1 MIMTWDN
8 AIENYKTFLIL
19 EKSLSPNSVEA
30 YLNDVRKLEKFC
42 EENFSVTD
50 LKKVTYEML
59 REYITFVS
67 DMGVTNRT
75 QARSISS
82 IRSFFKFLVYDGILE
97 TNPTKLLE
105 APKVGR
111 KLPSTLTVE
120 EIDTILNAVEMFKPE
135 GQRNKAII
143 EVLYS
148 CGLRVSELIG
158 LKLSNVNFRQGVIK
172 IEGKGNKERLIPLGK
187 NAKQEIKLYL
197 KGYRSYLDI
206 QPEFEDI
213 LFLNKRGA
221 ALSRVMVFNIIKHLA
236 HRAGLK
242 KSISPHTFR
251 HSFASHLVTGGADL
265 RAVQDM
271 LGHESILT
279 TEIYTHLDNNYLKD
293 TINKY
298 HPRIKKEEEEAAVE
312 EKGKGKKKKDQDEE

>member
-1 MIMTWDN
+1 MTWEN

-30 YLNDVRKLEKFC
+30 YLNDIRKVAKHC
-42 EENFSVTD
+42 EENNNVYEVEQVTFD
-50 LKKVTYEML
+50 ML
-59 REYITFVS
+59 RGYLDFVT

-82 IRSFFKFLVYDGILE
+82 IRSFFKFLVYDGILQV
-97 TNPTKLLE
+97 NPTKLLE

-111 KLPSTLTVE
+111 KLPSILTVE
-120 EIDTILNAVEMFKPE
+120 EIDSILGAVEMYKPE

-143 EVLYS
+143 ETLYS

-158 LKLSNVNFRQGVIK
+158 VKISNINFRQGILKV
-172 IEGKGNKERLIPLGK
+172 EGKGNKERLIPLSK
-187 NAKQEIKLYL
+187 NAKQEIKLYM
-197 KGYRSYLDI
+197 KGYRDYLDI
-206 QPEFEDI
+206 QKGYEDV
-213 LFLNKRGA
+213 LFLNKRGTS
-221 ALSRVMVFNIIKHLA
+221 LSRVMVFNIIKHLTE
-236 HRAGLK
+236 RAGIK
-242 KSISPHTFR
+242 KSVSPHTFR

-279 TEIYTHLDNNYLKD
+279 TEIYTHLDNNYLKE

-298 HPRIKKEEEEAAVE
+298 HPRIQKEEEEK
-312 EKGKGKKKKDQDEE
+312 EKKTAKKN

>member
-1 MIMTWDN
+1 MISMTWED

-19 EKSLSPNSVEA
+19 EKSLSSNSVEA
-30 YLNDVRKLEKFC
+30 YLNDVRKLAKFC
-42 EENFSVTD
+42 EDNHSV
-50 LKKVTYEML
+50 KVPGEVTYDIL
-59 REYITFVS
+59 KGYLLYIN

-82 IRSFFKFLVYDGILE
+82 IRSFFKFMVYDGVLE
-97 TNPTKLLE
+97 SNPTKLLE
-105 APKVGR
+105 APKIGR
-111 KLPSTLTVE
+111 KLPSILTVE
-120 EIDTILNAVEMFKPE
+120 EIDLILNAVEMYKPE

-143 EVLYS
+143 ETLYS

-158 LKLSNVNFRQGVIK
+158 VKISNINFRTGTIK
-172 IEGKGNKERLIPLGK
+172 IEGKGNKERIIPLSK

-197 KGYRSYLDI
+197 KGYRDYLDI
-206 QPEFEDI
+206 QKGYEDT
-213 LFLNKRGA
+213 LFLNKRGT

-236 HRAGLK
+236 ERAGIK
-242 KSISPHTFR
+242 KSVSPHTFR
-251 HSFASHLVTGGADL
+251 HSFASHLVNGGADL

-279 TEIYTHLDNNYLKD
+279 TEIYTHLDNHYLKD

-298 HPRIKKEEEEAAVE
+298 HPRIREEEE
-312 EKGKGKKKKDQDEE
+312 KNKKNK